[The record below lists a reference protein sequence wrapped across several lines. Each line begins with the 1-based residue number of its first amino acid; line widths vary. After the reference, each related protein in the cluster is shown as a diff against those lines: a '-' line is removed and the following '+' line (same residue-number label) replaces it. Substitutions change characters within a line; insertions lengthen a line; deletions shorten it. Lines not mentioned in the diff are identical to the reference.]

1 MSSKTEILCQRI
13 ARIMHGVTC
22 VRDVIS
28 RMWRHW
34 HPNHRAQSPEYAKFR
49 IWISDHYWPRY
60 GHFCKNKSNPDR
72 IAVCHYFFSRG
83 AVKLCKKLRAII
95 FFTKMGVEAGSIL
108 FFFFLG
114 VEAGGLRK
122 GKLLFIDSK
131 SGGTRIILMLARGG
145 HFFNLMCKKG

>member
-1 MSSKTEILCQRI
+1 M
-13 ARIMHGVTC
+13 
-22 VRDVIS
+22 
-28 RMWRHW
+28 
-34 HPNHRAQSPEYAKFR
+34 
-49 IWISDHYWPRY
+49 
-60 GHFCKNKSNPDR
+60 
-72 IAVCHYFFSRG
+72 
-83 AVKLCKKLRAII
+83 KLCKKLRAII

-145 HFFNLMCKKG
+145 APF